1 MGGLMKNYLL
11 HRILTSLLVL
21 IGISILSFIL
31 GVLSPG
37 DPAELVLNQNG
48 LESPTEQQILAMR
61 EELGL
66 NQPLYLQY
74 ANWINNLFSGNL
86 GVSYITGRDILQEI
100 LLRLPTTIELALM
113 ALFIAT
119 FLGISLGIYCAV
131 NEDKFIDN
139 LFKVITNAMFSI
151 PSFWLALIL
160 ILVFCEQLKLL
171 PTSSD
176 GSIKS
181 LLMPAFILA
190 FSTIGTLIRLTRN
203 SLLVEF
209 SKQYYIVAKLRGIPT
224 LKLLVQYALP
234 NAILPVIA
242 LLGNYFAGILG
253 GSVIVESIFAIP
265 GISFMALQAVSYRDY
280 PVLQAYVLVCGIILV
295 LITML
300 VDILIMYINPKIKM
314 ELKQK

>member
-1 MGGLMKNYLL
+1 MKNYLL

-181 LLMPAFILA
+181 LLMPVFILA

-280 PVLQAYVLVCGIILV
+280 PVLQAYVLVSGIILV

>member
-1 MGGLMKNYLL
+1 MKNYLL

-113 ALFIAT
+113 GYL
-119 FLGISLGIYCAV
+119 
-131 NEDKFIDN
+131 
-139 LFKVITNAMFSI
+139 
-151 PSFWLALIL
+151 
-160 ILVFCEQLKLL
+160 
-171 PTSSD
+171 
-176 GSIKS
+176 
-181 LLMPAFILA
+181 
-190 FSTIGTLIRLTRN
+190 
-203 SLLVEF
+203 
-209 SKQYYIVAKLRGIPT
+209 
-224 LKLLVQYALP
+224 
-234 NAILPVIA
+234 
-242 LLGNYFAGILG
+242 
-253 GSVIVESIFAIP
+253 
-265 GISFMALQAVSYRDY
+265 
-280 PVLQAYVLVCGIILV
+280 
-295 LITML
+295 
-300 VDILIMYINPKIKM
+300 
-314 ELKQK
+314 

>member
-280 PVLQAYVLVCGIILV
+280 PVLQAYVLVSGIILV

>member
-1 MGGLMKNYLL
+1 MKNYLL

-21 IGISILSFIL
+21 IGISVLSFIL
-31 GVLSPG
+31 GVFSPG

-74 ANWINNLFSGNL
+74 AHWINNLFSGNL
-86 GVSYITGRDILQEI
+86 GISYITGRDILQEI
-100 LLRLPTTIELALM
+100 FLRLPTTIELALM

-280 PVLQAYVLVCGIILV
+280 PVLQAYVLVSGIILV

>member
-1 MGGLMKNYLL
+1 MKNYLL

-21 IGISILSFIL
+21 IGISVLSFIL
-31 GVLSPG
+31 GVFSPG

-74 ANWINNLFSGNL
+74 AHWINNLFSGNL
-86 GVSYITGRDILQEI
+86 GISYITGRDILQEI
-100 LLRLPTTIELALM
+100 FLRLPTTIELALI
-113 ALFIAT
+113 ALFMAT
-119 FLGISLGIYCAV
+119 FFGISLGIYCAV
-131 NEDKFIDN
+131 NEGKFIDN

-160 ILVFCEQLKLL
+160 ILVFCEHLKLL
-171 PTSSD
+171 PTSGD

-181 LLMPAFILA
+181 LLMPACILA

-209 SKQYYIVAKLRGIPT
+209 SKQYYIVAKLRGIST
-224 LKLLVQYALP
+224 LKLLIQYALP

-280 PVLQAYVLVCGIILV
+280 PVLQAYVLVSGIILV

>member
-1 MGGLMKNYLL
+1 
-11 HRILTSLLVL
+11 
-21 IGISILSFIL
+21 
-31 GVLSPG
+31 
-37 DPAELVLNQNG
+37 
-48 LESPTEQQILAMR
+48 
-61 EELGL
+61 
-66 NQPLYLQY
+66 
-74 ANWINNLFSGNL
+74 
-86 GVSYITGRDILQEI
+86 
-100 LLRLPTTIELALM
+100 
-113 ALFIAT
+113 
-119 FLGISLGIYCAV
+119 
-131 NEDKFIDN
+131 
-139 LFKVITNAMFSI
+139 MFSI

-160 ILVFCEQLKLL
+160 ILVFCEHLKLL

-176 GSIKS
+176 GSINS

-209 SKQYYIVAKLRGIPT
+209 SKQYYIVAKLRGIST
-224 LKLLVQYALP
+224 LKLLIQYALP

-280 PVLQAYVLVCGIILV
+280 PVLQAYVLVSGIILV

>member
-1 MGGLMKNYLL
+1 MKNYLL

-280 PVLQAYVLVCGIILV
+280 PVLQAYVLVSGIILV

>member
-1 MGGLMKNYLL
+1 MKNYLL

-48 LESPTEQQILAMR
+48 LENPTEQQILAMR

-224 LKLLVQYALP
+224 LKLLIQYALP

-280 PVLQAYVLVCGIILV
+280 PVLQAYVLVSGIILV

>member
-1 MGGLMKNYLL
+1 MKNYLL

-21 IGISILSFIL
+21 IGISVLSFIL
-31 GVLSPG
+31 GVFSPG

-74 ANWINNLFSGNL
+74 AHWINNLFSGNL
-86 GVSYITGRDILQEI
+86 GISYITGRDILQEI
-100 LLRLPTTIELALM
+100 FLRLPTTIELALI
-113 ALFIAT
+113 ALFMAT

-131 NEDKFIDN
+131 NEGKFIDN

-160 ILVFCEQLKLL
+160 ILVFCEHLKLL

-176 GSIKS
+176 GSINS

-209 SKQYYIVAKLRGIPT
+209 SKQYYIVAKLRGIST
-224 LKLLVQYALP
+224 LKLLIQYALP

-265 GISFMALQAVSYRDY
+265 GIRFMALQAVSYRDY
-280 PVLQAYVLVCGIILV
+280 PVLQAYVLVSGIILV

>member
-1 MGGLMKNYLL
+1 MKNYLL

-48 LESPTEQQILAMR
+48 LENPTEQQILAMR

-131 NEDKFIDN
+131 NEGKFIDN

-181 LLMPAFILA
+181 LLMPVFILA

-280 PVLQAYVLVCGIILV
+280 PVLQAYVLVSGIILV

>member
-1 MGGLMKNYLL
+1 MKNYLL

-48 LESPTEQQILAMR
+48 LENPTEQQILAMR

-280 PVLQAYVLVCGIILV
+280 PVLQAYVLVSGIILV

>member
-1 MGGLMKNYLL
+1 MKNYLL

-21 IGISILSFIL
+21 IGISVLSFIL
-31 GVLSPG
+31 GVFSPG

-74 ANWINNLFSGNL
+74 AHWINNLFSGNL
-86 GVSYITGRDILQEI
+86 GISYITGRDILQEI
-100 LLRLPTTIELALM
+100 FLRLPTTIELALI
-113 ALFIAT
+113 ALFMAT

-181 LLMPAFILA
+181 LLMPVFILA

-224 LKLLVQYALP
+224 LKLLIQYALP

-280 PVLQAYVLVCGIILV
+280 PVLQAYVLVSGIILV

>member
-1 MGGLMKNYLL
+1 MKNYLL

-21 IGISILSFIL
+21 IGISVLSFIL
-31 GVLSPG
+31 GVFSPG

-74 ANWINNLFSGNL
+74 AHWINNLFSGNL
-86 GVSYITGRDILQEI
+86 GISYITGRDILQEI
-100 LLRLPTTIELALM
+100 FLRLPTTIELALI
-113 ALFIAT
+113 ALFMAT

-131 NEDKFIDN
+131 NEGKFIDN

-160 ILVFCEQLKLL
+160 ILVFCEHLKLL

-176 GSIKS
+176 GSINS

-209 SKQYYIVAKLRGIPT
+209 SKQYYIVAKLRGIST
-224 LKLLVQYALP
+224 LKLLIQYALP

-280 PVLQAYVLVCGIILV
+280 PVLQAYVLVSGIILV

-300 VDILIMYINPKIKM
+300 VDILIMYIN
-314 ELKQK
+314 

>member
-1 MGGLMKNYLL
+1 MKNYLL

-21 IGISILSFIL
+21 IGISVLSFIL
-31 GVLSPG
+31 GVFSPG

-74 ANWINNLFSGNL
+74 AHWINNLFSGNL
-86 GVSYITGRDILQEI
+86 GISYITGRDILQEI
-100 LLRLPTTIELALM
+100 FLRLPTTIELALI
-113 ALFIAT
+113 ALFMAT
-119 FLGISLGIYCAV
+119 FLCISLGIYCAV
-131 NEDKFIDN
+131 NEGKFIDN

-160 ILVFCEQLKLL
+160 ILVFCEHLKLL

-176 GSIKS
+176 GSINS

-209 SKQYYIVAKLRGIPT
+209 SKQYYIVAKLRGIST
-224 LKLLVQYALP
+224 LKLLIQYALP

-280 PVLQAYVLVCGIILV
+280 PVLQAYVLVSGIILV

>member
-1 MGGLMKNYLL
+1 M
-11 HRILTSLLVL
+11 
-21 IGISILSFIL
+21 
-31 GVLSPG
+31 
-37 DPAELVLNQNG
+37 
-48 LESPTEQQILAMR
+48 
-61 EELGL
+61 
-66 NQPLYLQY
+66 
-74 ANWINNLFSGNL
+74 
-86 GVSYITGRDILQEI
+86 
-100 LLRLPTTIELALM
+100 
-113 ALFIAT
+113 
-119 FLGISLGIYCAV
+119 GISLGIYCAV

-280 PVLQAYVLVCGIILV
+280 PVLQAYVLVSGIILV

>member
-1 MGGLMKNYLL
+1 MGGRMKNYLL

-21 IGISILSFIL
+21 IGISVLSFIL
-31 GVLSPG
+31 GVFSPG

-74 ANWINNLFSGNL
+74 AHWINNLFSGNL
-86 GVSYITGRDILQEI
+86 GISYITGRDILQEI
-100 LLRLPTTIELALM
+100 FFFFFSTIELALI
-113 ALFIAT
+113 ALFMAT

-131 NEDKFIDN
+131 NEGKFIDN

-160 ILVFCEQLKLL
+160 ILVFCEHLKLL

-176 GSIKS
+176 GSINS

-209 SKQYYIVAKLRGIPT
+209 SKQYYIVAKLRGIST
-224 LKLLVQYALP
+224 LKLLIQYALP

-280 PVLQAYVLVCGIILV
+280 PVLQAYVLVSGIILV

>member
-1 MGGLMKNYLL
+1 MKNYLL

-21 IGISILSFIL
+21 IGISVLSFIL
-31 GVLSPG
+31 GVFSPG
-37 DPAELVLNQNG
+37 EPAELVLNQNG

-74 ANWINNLFSGNL
+74 AHWINNLFSGNL
-86 GVSYITGRDILQEI
+86 GISYITGRDILQEI
-100 LLRLPTTIELALM
+100 FLRLPTTIELALI
-113 ALFIAT
+113 ALFMAT
-119 FLGISLGIYCAV
+119 FFGISLGIYCAV
-131 NEDKFIDN
+131 NEGKFIDN

-160 ILVFCEQLKLL
+160 ILVFCEHLKLL

-190 FSTIGTLIRLTRN
+190 FSTIGTLIRLMRN

-209 SKQYYIVAKLRGIPT
+209 SKQYYIVAKLRGIST
-224 LKLLVQYALP
+224 LKLLIQYALP

-280 PVLQAYVLVCGIILV
+280 PVLQAYVLVSGIILV

>member
-1 MGGLMKNYLL
+1 MKNYLL

-21 IGISILSFIL
+21 IGISVLSFIL
-31 GVLSPG
+31 GILSPG

-280 PVLQAYVLVCGIILV
+280 PVLQAYVLVSGIILV

>member
-1 MGGLMKNYLL
+1 MGGRMKNYLL

-21 IGISILSFIL
+21 IGISVLSFIL
-31 GVLSPG
+31 GVFSPG

-74 ANWINNLFSGNL
+74 AHWINNLFSGNL
-86 GVSYITGRDILQEI
+86 GISYITGRDILQEI
-100 LLRLPTTIELALM
+100 FLRLPTTIELALI
-113 ALFIAT
+113 ALFMAT

-131 NEDKFIDN
+131 NEGKFIDN

-151 PSFWLALIL
+151 PSFWLALKL
-160 ILVFCEQLKLL
+160 ILVFCEHLKLL

-176 GSIKS
+176 GSINS

-209 SKQYYIVAKLRGIPT
+209 SKQYYIVAKLRGIST
-224 LKLLVQYALP
+224 LKLLIQYALP

-280 PVLQAYVLVCGIILV
+280 PVLQAYVLVSGIILV

>member
-1 MGGLMKNYLL
+1 MGGRMKNYLL

-21 IGISILSFIL
+21 IGISVLSFIL
-31 GVLSPG
+31 GVFSPG

-74 ANWINNLFSGNL
+74 AHWINNLFSGNL
-86 GVSYITGRDILQEI
+86 GISYITGRDILQEI
-100 LLRLPTTIELALM
+100 FLRLPTTIELALI
-113 ALFIAT
+113 ALFMAT

-131 NEDKFIDN
+131 NEGKFIDN

-160 ILVFCEQLKLL
+160 ILVFCEHLKLL

-176 GSIKS
+176 GSINS

-209 SKQYYIVAKLRGIPT
+209 SKQYYIVAKLRGIST
-224 LKLLVQYALP
+224 LKLLIQYALP

-280 PVLQAYVLVCGIILV
+280 PVLQAYVLVSGIILV

>member
-1 MGGLMKNYLL
+1 MKNYLL

-21 IGISILSFIL
+21 IGISVLSFIL
-31 GVLSPG
+31 GVFSPG

-74 ANWINNLFSGNL
+74 AHWINNLFSGNL
-86 GVSYITGRDILQEI
+86 GISYITGRDILQEI
-100 LLRLPTTIELALM
+100 FLRLPTTIELALI
-113 ALFIAT
+113 ALFMAT
-119 FLGISLGIYCAV
+119 FLGISIGIYCAV
-131 NEDKFIDN
+131 NEGKFIDN

-160 ILVFCEQLKLL
+160 ILVFCEHLKLL

-176 GSIKS
+176 GSINS

-209 SKQYYIVAKLRGIPT
+209 SKQYYIVAKLRGIST
-224 LKLLVQYALP
+224 LKLLIQYALP

-280 PVLQAYVLVCGIILV
+280 PVLQAYVLVSGIILV

>member
-1 MGGLMKNYLL
+1 MKNYLL

-48 LESPTEQQILAMR
+48 LESPTEQQLLAMR

-280 PVLQAYVLVCGIILV
+280 PVLQAYVLVSGIILV

>member
-1 MGGLMKNYLL
+1 MKNYLL

>member
-1 MGGLMKNYLL
+1 MKNYLL

-21 IGISILSFIL
+21 IGISVLSFIL
-31 GVLSPG
+31 GVFSPG

-74 ANWINNLFSGNL
+74 AHWINNLFSGNL
-86 GVSYITGRDILQEI
+86 GISYITGRDILQEI
-100 LLRLPTTIELALM
+100 FLRLPTTIELALI
-113 ALFIAT
+113 ALFMAT

-131 NEDKFIDN
+131 NEGKFIDN

-160 ILVFCEQLKLL
+160 ILVFCEHLKLL

-176 GSIKS
+176 GSINS
-181 LLMPAFILA
+181 LLMPSFILA

-209 SKQYYIVAKLRGIPT
+209 SKQYYIVAKLRGIST
-224 LKLLVQYALP
+224 LKLLIQYALP

-280 PVLQAYVLVCGIILV
+280 PVLQAYVLVSGIILV